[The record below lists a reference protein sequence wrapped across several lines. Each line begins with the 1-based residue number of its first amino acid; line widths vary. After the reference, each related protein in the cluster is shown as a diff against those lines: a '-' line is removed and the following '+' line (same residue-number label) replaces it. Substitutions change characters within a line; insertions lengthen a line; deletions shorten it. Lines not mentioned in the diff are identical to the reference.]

1 MDKSSEKNN
10 TRKWS
15 EEEASAW
22 IGLVQAQQTLIDK
35 VEVELK
41 KEGFPPLGWYDVL
54 WELERTDGGILR
66 LNDLGKRV
74 LLDKY
79 NVTRLAQRLEE
90 AGLVVRGQCPNDG
103 RGITAEITREG
114 RKLRKKMWPV
124 YEKVV
129 RENFLCKFNS
139 KELKELSNF
148 IERIQASGL
157 NESLE
162 K

>member
-1 MDKSSEKNN
+1 MKENKDTDKNK
-10 TRKWS
+10 KWT
-15 EEEASAW
+15 ETEASAW
-22 IGLVQAQQTLIDK
+22 IGLVQAQQSLVEK
-35 VEVELK
+35 VEEELK
-41 KEGFPPLGWYDVL
+41 KEGFPSLCWYDVL
-54 WELERTDGGILR
+54 WELDRTEGGRLR

-90 AGLVVRGQCPNDG
+90 AGYVVRGQCPNDG
-103 RGITAEITREG
+103 RGITAEITKEG

-157 NESLE
+157 NESLQ

>member
-1 MDKSSEKNN
+1 MKKSKQ
-10 TRKWS
+10 TKKWT
-15 EEEASAW
+15 EEEAGAW

-41 KEGFPPLGWYDVL
+41 KQGLPSLSWYDVL
-54 WELERTDGGILR
+54 WELEQADGGILR

-79 NVTRLAQRLEE
+79 SVTRLAQRLEDE
-90 AGLVVRGQCPNDG
+90 GLVVRDQCPNDG
-103 RGITAEITREG
+103 RGITAEITKEG
-114 RKLRKKMWPV
+114 KKLRKKMWPI
-124 YEKVV
+124 YERVV
-129 RENFLCKFNS
+129 RENFLCKFNN

-157 NESLE
+157 KDRIE

>member
-1 MDKSSEKNN
+1 MKEKNN
-10 TRKWS
+10 RNSSRKWT
-15 EEEASAW
+15 ETEASAW
-22 IGLVQAQQTLIDK
+22 IGLVQAQQTLVDK

-41 KEGFPPLGWYDVL
+41 KKGLPSLSWYDVL
-54 WELERTDGGILR
+54 WELELSEGGILR

-79 NVTRLAQRLEE
+79 NVTRLAQRLEDE
-90 AGLVVRGQCPNDG
+90 GLVIRDRCPKDG
-103 RGITAEITREG
+103 RGITAAITEKG

-157 NESLE
+157 NDTLG

>member
-1 MDKSSEKNN
+1 MNDSSNN
-10 TRKWS
+10 STRKWT

-22 IGLVQAQQTLIDK
+22 IGLVQAQQSLIDK

-41 KEGFPPLGWYDVL
+41 EEGFPPLSWYDVL
-54 WELERTDGGILR
+54 WELDRTEGGILR

-74 LLDKY
+74 LLDKC

-90 AGLVVRGQCPNDG
+90 AGYVVRGQCPNDG
-103 RGITAEITREG
+103 RGITAEITNEG
-114 RKLRKKMWPV
+114 KKLRKKMWPV

-157 NESLE
+157 NESLH

>member
-1 MDKSSEKNN
+1 MKGNKDTDKNK
-10 TRKWS
+10 KWT
-15 EEEASAW
+15 ETEASAW
-22 IGLVQAQQTLIDK
+22 IGLVQAQQSLVDK
-35 VEVELK
+35 VEEELK
-41 KEGFPPLGWYDVL
+41 KEGFPSLSWYDVL
-54 WELERTDGGILR
+54 WELERSEGGRLR

-79 NVTRLAQRLEE
+79 NVTRLAQRLEDE
-90 AGLVVRGQCPNDG
+90 GLLTRNQCPNDG
-103 RGITAEITREG
+103 RGITATITNKG
-114 RKLRKKMWPV
+114 KKLRKKMWPV

-157 NESLE
+157 AEAAQ

>member
-1 MDKSSEKNN
+1 MNESSNN
-10 TRKWS
+10 STRKWT

-22 IGLVQAQQTLIDK
+22 IGLVQAQQSLIDK

-41 KEGFPPLGWYDVL
+41 EEGFPPLSWYDVL
-54 WELERTDGGILR
+54 WELDRTEGGILR

-74 LLDKY
+74 LLDKC

-90 AGLVVRGQCPNDG
+90 AGYVVRGQCPNDG
-103 RGITAEITREG
+103 RGITAEITNEG
-114 RKLRKKMWPV
+114 KKLRKKMWPV

-157 NESLE
+157 NESLH

>member
-1 MDKSSEKNN
+1 MKESSKKNTN
-10 TRKWS
+10 RKWS

-41 KEGFPPLGWYDVL
+41 KEGFPSLGWYDVL
-54 WELERTDGGILR
+54 WELERTEGGILR

-124 YEKVV
+124 YERVV

-148 IERIQASGL
+148 IERIQAS
-157 NESLE
+157 
-162 K
+162 

>member
-1 MDKSSEKNN
+1 MKESKDTEKW
-10 TRKWS
+10 T
-15 EEEASAW
+15 EEEAGAW
-22 IGLVQAQQTLIDK
+22 IGLVKAQQVLIDK

-41 KEGFPPLGWYDVL
+41 KKGLPSLSWYDVL
-54 WELERTDGGILR
+54 WELDRTEGGILR

-103 RGITAEITREG
+103 RGITAEITKEG
-114 RKLRKKMWPV
+114 KKLRKKMWPV

-148 IERIQASGL
+148 IERIEASGL
-157 NESLE
+157 DKSLS

>member
-1 MDKSSEKNN
+1 MEKSKK
-10 TRKWS
+10 TKKWT

-41 KEGFPPLGWYDVL
+41 KQGMPSLSWYDML
-54 WELERTDGGILR
+54 WELEQADGGILR

-79 NVTRLAQRLEE
+79 SVTRLAQRLEDE
-90 AGLVVRGQCPNDG
+90 GLVVRDQCPNDG
-103 RGITAEITREG
+103 RGITAEITKEG
-114 RKLRKKMWPV
+114 KKLRKKMWPI
-124 YEKVV
+124 YERVV
-129 RENFLCKFNS
+129 RENFLCKFNN

-157 NESLE
+157 KDRIE

>member
-1 MDKSSEKNN
+1 MKESSNKNSA
-10 TRKWS
+10 RKWT
-15 EEEASAW
+15 EEEAGVW
-22 IGLVQAQQTLIDK
+22 IGLVQAQQSLIDK
-35 VEVELK
+35 VELELK
-41 KEGFPPLGWYDVL
+41 KEGFPSLSWYDVL

-90 AGLVVRGQCPNDG
+90 AGLVVRDQCPNDG

-157 NESLE
+157 SESLG